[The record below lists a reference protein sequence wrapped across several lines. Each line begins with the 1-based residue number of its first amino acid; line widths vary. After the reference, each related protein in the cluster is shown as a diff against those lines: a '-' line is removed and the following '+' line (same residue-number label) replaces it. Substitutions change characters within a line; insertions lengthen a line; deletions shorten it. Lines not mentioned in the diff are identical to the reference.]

1 MTQILFTIAVVIVV
15 LYGAKMLSAG
25 RSSLGGKRA
34 GRAGEKAAAPARKAD
49 DSEDLTSCPVCGT
62 YTLSASP
69 YGCDSCKG
77 NPAG

>member
-25 RSSLGGKRA
+25 RSSLGGKK
-34 GRAGEKAAAPARKAD
+34 AGEKAAAPARQAD
-49 DSEDLTSCPVCGT
+49 DSEDLTRCPVCGT

>member
-25 RSSLGGKRA
+25 RSSLGGKKAR
-34 GRAGEKAAAPARKAD
+34 EKAAAPARQAE